1 MFNFVMFFAQHL
13 YLENVLNFKTSI
25 SFFTFTFVVVVY
37 LVLAITQIM
46 EYFIL
51 HPKYSK
57 LLKEE
62 NTYHIVSFLTNE
74 KCA

>member
-13 YLENVLNFKTSI
+13 YLENELNFKTSI

-51 HPKYSK
+51 HAKYSK

-74 KCA
+74 KCV